1 MLRTYL
7 EKNVKYFST
16 LYDLGA
22 NEKNKKIIIISI
34 LRNRDKPFRKQH
46 ITGLVNMVMSD
57 TASGKH
63 GSNKRGLQ
71 YKKAA

>member
-1 MLRTYL
+1 M
-7 EKNVKYFST
+7 K
-16 LYDLGA
+16 
-22 NEKNKKIIIISI
+22 KNKKVIIISI
-34 LRNRDKPFRKQH
+34 LRNGDKPFRKQH
-46 ITGLVNMVMSD
+46 ITGLVNMVMGD

>member
-1 MLRTYL
+1 MR
-7 EKNVKYFST
+7 
-16 LYDLGA
+16 
-22 NEKNKKIIIISI
+22 KNKKLDKLYSTLHDLVANVSKIVIIISI
-34 LRNRDKPFRKQH
+34 LRKRDKPFHKQH
-46 ITGLVNMVMSD
+46 ITGLVSMVMSD